1 MVSYF
6 SITSPSWFQLD
17 VCSVV
22 TLDKFVLHH
31 SVCSACRSTDCECL
45 QCTCHRH
52 SEPRTYNVLH
62 TSRVYRRTVGGVN
75 QALRRN
81 RRRPAKIRRYTIANG
96 RWHIQ
101 LCWRAC
107 TMSLLLC
114 IGLESHP
121 KSCYLEWSFS
131 CVSVPF
137 RILSGAIT
145 WYPVTR
151 RSFISETIAYISYL
165 RRYAQ
170 LC

>member
-6 SITSPSWFQLD
+6 SITSPSRFQLD
-17 VCSVV
+17 ICSVV

-31 SVCSACRSTDCECL
+31 SVCSAWRSTDCECL

-62 TSRVYRRTVGGVN
+62 ANRVYRRRVGGVN
-75 QALRRN
+75 QALHLN

-107 TMSLLLC
+107 TMSLFCALGSNPIRSLA
-114 IGLESHP
+114 ILNEV
-121 KSCYLEWSFS
+121 FR
-131 CVSVPF
+131 VSLPF

-151 RSFISETIAYISYL
+151 RSFISDTIAYISYL
-165 RRYAQ
+165 RRYAL